1 MTCTNLPETAS
12 RLSLFLI
19 TPHVS
24 GDGVKND
31 FWPFFGIVLEQMKD
45 HETPAK
51 KGHTGAH
58 ITGIISITA
67 KGIGYVAT
75 IDDPARDR
83 STDVEID
90 NEKLNTALN
99 GDEVEVKLLGK
110 VKVPVFGARGGG
122 NGGANGGLKNGAGA
136 KSKPDREKGEVVRI
150 ITRARESFVG
160 TVEMA
165 AAKSGTDSTGGASG
179 ATSGNSSGI
188 FVVPD
193 DKRMYRDIAVK
204 TENAA
209 GATAGD
215 KVHVQLMPWTDAKKN
230 PEGTVLRVIGRK
242 GEHNTEMESIVIES
256 GFESSFP
263 APVLKEAEEVAAH
276 ERARMEEETSLRA
289 DLRNI
294 TTFTIDPFDAKDFD
308 DAISVKKLSADE
320 VAKIDG
326 ARAGQTLYEIGVH
339 IADVSHYV
347 RPGGPLDAEARKRA
361 LSVYLVDRTIPML
374 PEVLSNDLCSL
385 NERVDRLAFSAV
397 FTMNEHGEIL
407 KRWFGKSTI
416 NSNKRFTYENA
427 QEVIDAKA
435 GPFAEELL
443 VLKHIAEKLRKVKF
457 DAGAIDF
464 ETTEVKFK
472 LDETGKPIS
481 VYKKERLDTHKL
493 VEDFM
498 LLANREVAEFIYKN
512 HKDKDGGNA
521 GGRRGRFSIYRIH
534 DLPDP
539 QKITDLALF
548 LKAMGY
554 DLKNKDGKTTS
565 HDINTILRQAADSP
579 QADLIKTATIRSMS
593 KAIYSTKNIGHFG
606 LAFKFYTHF
615 TSPIRRYPDLVVHRI
630 LQQEIK
636 GHAVASDEFAKLE
649 RIAADSSAREIDASE
664 AERASIKYKQVEY
677 MGARIGQVFD
687 GKISGVAEFGIFVE
701 DIETGCEGM
710 VRLRDL
716 GSDFFVLD
724 KKNYAIIG
732 EKTRKK
738 FSLGDRVKFKVVA
751 ADLERRALDYAL
763 VG

>member
-1 MTCTNLPETAS
+1 
-12 RLSLFLI
+12 
-19 TPHVS
+19 
-24 GDGVKND
+24 
-31 FWPFFGIVLEQMKD
+31 MKD
-45 HETPAK
+45 NKDSTKAN
-51 KGHTGAH
+51 
-58 ITGIISITA
+58 ITGSISITA
-67 KGIGYVAT
+67 KGIGYIAT

-110 VKVPVFGARGGG
+110 VKVPVFG
-122 NGGANGGLKNGAGA
+122 NKNGAGA
-136 KSKPDREKGEVVRI
+136 KPKPDREKGEVVRV

-160 TVEMA
+160 TVE
-165 AAKSGTDSTGGASG
+165 KSTSTTGSSAGGV
-179 ATSGNSSGI
+179 

-193 DKRMYRDIAVK
+193 DKRMYRDILVSEKDA
-204 TENAA
+204 TAA
-209 GATAGD
+209 GATPGD

-230 PEGTVLRVIGRK
+230 PEGKILRVIGRK

-276 ERARMEEETSLRA
+276 ERARMEEETALRA

-308 DAISVKKLSADE
+308 DAISVKKVVGE
-320 VAKIDG
+320 NG
-326 ARAGQTLYEIGVH
+326 ENLYEIGVH

-397 FTMNEHGEIL
+397 FTMNENGEIL

-427 QEVIDAKA
+427 QEVIDNKA
-435 GPFAEELL
+435 GPFVEEIL
-443 VLKHIAEKLRKVKF
+443 VLKNIAEKLRKVKF

-498 LLANREVAEFIYKN
+498 LLANREVAEYIYQN
-512 HKDKDGGNA
+512 HKDKKE
-521 GGRRGRFSIYRIH
+521 GRGFSLYRIH

-565 HDINTILRQAADSP
+565 HDINAILRQAADSP

-636 GHAVASDEFAKLE
+636 GHAVDSDEFAKLE

-724 KKNYAIIG
+724 KKNYSIIG

-738 FSLGDRVKFKVVA
+738 FSLGDKVKFKVVA
-751 ADLERRALDYAL
+751 ADLERRALDYAF
-763 VG
+763 VS

>member
-1 MTCTNLPETAS
+1 
-12 RLSLFLI
+12 
-19 TPHVS
+19 
-24 GDGVKND
+24 
-31 FWPFFGIVLEQMKD
+31 MKD
-45 HETPAK
+45 QENLVAEASTRNQKA
-51 KGHTGAH
+51 GHIIGN
-58 ITGIISITA
+58 ISITA
-67 KGIGYVAT
+67 KGIGYVALSV
-75 IDDPARDR
+75 DPARDR

-110 VKVPVFGARGGG
+110 VSVPVFAGR
-122 NGGANGGLKNGAGA
+122 NGGSA
-136 KSKPDREKGEVVRI
+136 KAKPDREKGEVVRV

-160 TVEMA
+160 TVE
-165 AAKSGTDSTGGASG
+165 KSTSTTGSSAGGM
-179 ATSGNSSGI
+179 

-193 DKRMYRDIAVK
+193 DKRMYRDILVSEK
-204 TENAA
+204 D
-209 GATAGD
+209 ATTARATPGD
-215 KVHVQLMPWTDAKKN
+215 KVHVQLVPWTDPKKN
-230 PEGTVLRVIGRK
+230 PEGKIVRVIGRK
-242 GEHNTEMESIVIES
+242 GEHNVEMEAIVIES

-263 APVLKEAEEVAAH
+263 ADVLKEAEEVATH

-289 DLRNI
+289 DLRGI
-294 TTFTIDPFDAKDFD
+294 ITFTIDPFDAKDFD
-308 DAISVKKLSADE
+308 DALSVKKLSADE
-320 VAKIDG
+320 VSKIEG
-326 ARAGQTLYEIGVH
+326 ARAGETLYEIGVH

-397 FTMNEHGEIL
+397 FTMNENGEIL

-416 NSNKRFTYENA
+416 NSSKRFTYENA
-427 QEVIDAKA
+427 QEVMDKKD
-435 GPFAEELL
+435 GPFLDELL
-443 VLKHIAEKLRKVKF
+443 ILNKIAHKLRKVKF

-498 LLANREVAEFIYKN
+498 LLANREVAEFIYRN
-512 HKDKDGGNA
+512 HKDKGGA
-521 GGRRGRFSIYRIH
+521 VGARGSSRAASLYRIH

-548 LKAMGY
+548 LKALGF

-565 HDINTILRQAADSP
+565 HDINAILRQAADSP

-636 GHAVASDEFAKLE
+636 GRPADNDAFAKLE
-649 RIAADSSAREIDASE
+649 RIAEESSAREIDASE

-677 MGARIGQVFD
+677 MGARIGQIFE
-687 GKISGVAEFGIFVE
+687 GKISGVAEFGIF
-701 DIETGCEGM
+701 IEELETSCEGM

-716 GSDFFVLD
+716 GSDFFSLD

-732 EKTRKK
+732 EKTRKTYA
-738 FSLGDRVKFKVVA
+738 LGDRVKFKVVA

>member
-1 MTCTNLPETAS
+1 
-12 RLSLFLI
+12 
-19 TPHVS
+19 
-24 GDGVKND
+24 
-31 FWPFFGIVLEQMKD
+31 MKD
-45 HETPAK
+45 HKTPGAETSE
-51 KGHTGAH
+51 KGGKTGH
-58 ITGIISITA
+58 IIGNVSITA
-67 KGIGYVAT
+67 KGIGYVALS
-75 IDDPARDR
+75 DDPARDR

-90 NEKLNTALN
+90 NEKLNTALH
-99 GDEVEVKLLGK
+99 GDEVEVRLLGK
-110 VKVPVFGARGGG
+110 VPVPTFGGR
-122 NGGANGGLKNGAGA
+122 NGGMSGKNPAGA
-136 KSKPDREKGEVVRI
+136 KPRPDREKGEVVRI

-160 TVEMA
+160 TVE
-165 AAKSGTDSTGGASG
+165 KSTSTTGSSAGGM
-179 ATSGNSSGI
+179 

-193 DKRMYRDIAVK
+193 DKRMYRDILVSEKDA
-204 TENAA
+204 
-209 GATAGD
+209 ATARATPGD
-215 KVHVQLMPWTDAKKN
+215 KVHVQLMPWTDSKKN
-230 PEGTVLRVIGRK
+230 PEGKILRVIGRK
-242 GEHNTEMESIVIES
+242 GEHNVEMEAIVIES
-256 GFESSFP
+256 GFENSFP
-263 APVLKEAEEVAAH
+263 ADVLQEAEEVATR

-289 DLRNI
+289 DLRGI

-308 DAISVKKLSADE
+308 DALSVKKLSADE
-320 VAKIDG
+320 VAKIEG

-385 NERVDRLAFSAV
+385 NERVDRLAFSAI
-397 FTMNEHGEIL
+397 FTMNENGEIL

-427 QEVIDAKA
+427 QEVMDKKD
-435 GPFAEELL
+435 GPFLEELL
-443 VLKHIAEKLRKVKF
+443 ILNKIAHKLRKVKF

-498 LLANREVAEFIYKN
+498 LLANREVAEFIYRN
-512 HKDKDGGNA
+512 HKDKGGATGAN
-521 GGRRGRFSIYRIH
+521 GGSRAASLYRIH

-548 LKAMGY
+548 LKALGF

-565 HDINTILRQAADSP
+565 HDINAILRQAADSP

-636 GHAVASDEFAKLE
+636 GHPTDSDAFAKLE
-649 RIAADSSAREIDASE
+649 RVAEESSAREIDASE

-677 MGARIGQVFD
+677 MGARIGQIFE
-687 GKISGVAEFGIFVE
+687 GKISGVAEFGIFIE
-701 DIETGCEGM
+701 ELETGCEGM

-716 GSDFFVLD
+716 GSDFFSLD

-732 EKTRKK
+732 EKTRKTY
-738 FSLGDRVKFKVVA
+738 SLGDRVKFKVIA